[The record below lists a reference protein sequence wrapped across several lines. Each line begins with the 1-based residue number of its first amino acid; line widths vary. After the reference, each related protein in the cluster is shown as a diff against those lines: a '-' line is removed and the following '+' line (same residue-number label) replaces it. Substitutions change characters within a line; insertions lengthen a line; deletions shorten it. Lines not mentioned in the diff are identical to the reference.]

1 MKKIITSFLV
11 LAAVTVTAQT
21 KVVDHAVITTKTT
34 IVSPE
39 GADDM
44 PAPPA
49 GPDGAEVRV
58 MRFGGDG
65 ETKSLTTIKGDLV
78 KTFIE
83 TDMSRT
89 TVIRDNG
96 KKITTTLME
105 IMGNKN
111 GFYATDEEQE
121 QMGKRMDSMMQSRRQ
136 GQADNNP
143 FANNA
148 ITGTEIIYAE
158 GSKKIAG
165 LACKKAYV
173 VNSRKNGTRD
183 SSEVW
188 YCPDFKIQGLASTG
202 GTSSFGSF
210 GRVTGLGG
218 LNTLNGFPMQYE
230 TKMNRGRKMIVE
242 VTKINIEKEVTD
254 KEFEIPKDF
263 VIKPMKDLQNGMGGG
278 MQFRMGG
285 PGQ

>member
-1 MKKIITSFLV
+1 MKKIITSFL
-11 LAAVTVTAQT
+11 LFAAITATAQT
-21 KVVDHAVITTKTT
+21 RVVDHAVITTKTT

-39 GADDM
+39 GADDNM

-49 GPDGAEVRV
+49 GPDGGEVRV

-65 ETKSLTTIKGDLV
+65 ETKSVTTIKGDLV

-105 IMGNKN
+105 IMGSKN

-121 QMGKRMDSMMQSRRQ
+121 QMSKKMDSMMQSRRQ
-136 GQADNNP
+136 GDNAI
-143 FANNA
+143 FANNNA
-148 ITGTEIIYAE
+148 VTGTEIIYAE

-165 LACKKAYV
+165 MNCKKAYIV
-173 VNSRKNGTRD
+173 STRKNGSKD
-183 SSEVW
+183 SSTVW
-188 YCPDFKIQGLASTG
+188 YSPDFKIQGLASTG

-218 LNTLNGFPMQYE
+218 LNGLEGFPMQYE

-263 VIKPMKDLQNGMGGG
+263 VLKPMKELQNGFGG